1 MESAVLVNGNVLILI
16 LLDYSQRETWP
27 KNLKQEPYT
36 GTTMLPVPRS
46 ISSEIIPVMFN
57 LKETWIKSK
66 CKKVNKKCKQTQE
79 KTKQTADKM

>member
-1 MESAVLVNGNVLILI
+1 MESAAVLVNGNVLILI

-66 CKKVNKKCKQTQE
+66 CNSRNRTSQHNLF
-79 KTKQTADKM
+79 